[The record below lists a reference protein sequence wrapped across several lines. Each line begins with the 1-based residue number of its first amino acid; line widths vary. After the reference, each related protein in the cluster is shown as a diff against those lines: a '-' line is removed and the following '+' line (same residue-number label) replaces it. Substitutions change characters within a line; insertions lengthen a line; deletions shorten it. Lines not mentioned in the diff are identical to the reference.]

1 MKVAVEPKKGDEKA
15 GDAPADESE
24 KFRRVYLNDEEQNG
38 ELITSRN
45 YSNNVVTTS
54 KYTVKSFLFKNLL
67 EFFRVI
73 ANVYFLVISVL
84 QVGTDLSPTS
94 KYTTVLPLTIVF
106 ILTMV
111 KQGIEDYKR
120 HQADHRMN
128 NRNVQVVRG
137 GVITDIPWAAVRVG
151 DLLKLHDR
159 DECPADIVLLATSE
173 EEGRCFIETSNLDGE
188 TNLKRRAAVEQT
200 AKAAGWRPLGGDP
213 LDEDELMRSVSQLR
227 GYIVHELPNNLLYNF
242 DGRLTCGDEEVP
254 LGINNIVLRGCMVRS
269 CSYVFGLVVF
279 TGPETK
285 LMQNSRE
292 TPSKQSN
299 VYKMVNR
306 CIFIIFFC
314 QFVLCLIS
322 TIGFSSW
329 SVNNSGAKLYLPFLE
344 EQSSADVINSFFT
357 FLILFNNLVPISLY
371 VSLDMVK
378 VVQAKFIGRD
388 PKMYHEE
395 SKRWAVARTSDLNE
409 DLGQIE
415 YIFSDKTGTLTRNQM
430 EFRKCS
436 IGGVAY
442 GFGTTEIGLAAA
454 ARRTSTAGA
463 SAAGDGGDGAGDG
476 KAEDGGDVELGAV
489 AGGDDGKADGGGD
502 GGDGTPRGDPR
513 AAQVHFDPSIH
524 FDDPRLLEHL
534 RAGDRYAADI
544 DLFITLLAVCHT
556 VIPEADKK
564 TGQIAYRASSPDEE
578 ALVKAAKCLGYDF
591 RTAAPRVLVEVSD
604 GTDVKEKVY
613 EVLNVNEFN
622 STRKR
627 MSVVVRFPDGKLWLL
642 AKGADNVMLARSS
655 KRESTDVLE
664 EHLRQFASEGLR
676 TLVLCARELSTEEY
690 EEWNAKH
697 EAAAC
702 ALEGRDRKLMNVAE
716 LIEHD
721 MNILGAT
728 AIEDKL
734 QVGVPAAIA
743 DMAEAGIKI
752 WVLTGDKQETAIN
765 IGYACRLL
773 TNDMQLIYMNAKDA
787 ATIEE
792 QINRLHDLPELQKL
806 ITARQTSEKLALVV
820 DGQSLVYLFKSNNP
834 HASKEEIAR
843 SEELSAKLL
852 DVARCCKAVVACR
865 VSPSQK
871 ADIVTLVR
879 QNVKPMPMTLA
890 IGDGANDV
898 GMIQTAHVGIGISG
912 MEGVQAVNASDYAIA
927 QFRFLKQLL
936 LVHGRSNYKRISK
949 VILYSF
955 YKNSALV
962 LVLFFYNFY
971 NAVSG
976 TTLFESFVMAGWN
989 FFLALPIIAIGCLD
1003 TDIQESTSLS
1013 NPAMYVSGQWNL
1025 DLNHWRF
1032 IEWIVN
1038 SVVHAIISYYIPL
1051 GALWALTEGDLFID
1065 GTIIYS
1071 CLLMTMNLKVAVET
1085 LSWTRINWFVF
1096 LGSIFLYALFLVVYP
1111 AFLGLS
1117 AQFYWVSYRM
1127 MEGAAFW
1134 FLLILVPTTALIYD
1148 YILKYIRREFMPHPG
1163 DILMEREKG
1172 YLAPSVDGASMRVTY
1187 ISASGDSRISALD
1200 EEDPIM
1206 RDPSIRDMSSRGH
1219 TGYAFNFAV
1228 TLSEEEEEAE
1238 EDSGIPS
1245 RYSRRLSHRGKRDSR
1260 TSTSK
1265 MSEPLLEEEMK
1276 EEEAE

>member
-734 QVGVPAAIA
+734 QDGVPGCIA
-743 DMAEAGIKI
+743 DLAKAGIKI
-752 WVLTGDKQETAIN
+752 WVLTGDKRETAIN
-765 IGYACRLL
+765 IGFACRLL
-773 TNDMQLIYMNAKDA
+773 TEEMKRVVISSDDFHDEESIRDVLDREAAKVEDA
-787 ATIEE
+787 DKPLAP
-792 QINRLHDLPELQKL
+792 R
-806 ITARQTSEKLALVV
+806 ALVI
-820 DGQSLVYLFKSNNP
+820 DGNSLN
-834 HASKEEIAR
+834 HALLPSCAPSLLRFAR
-843 SEELSAKLL
+843 L
-852 DVARCCKAVVACR
+852 CKAVVCCR
-865 VSPSQK
+865 VSPKQK
-871 ADIVTLVR
+871 ALMVGLVKD
-879 QNVKPMPMTLA
+879 NIAGVKTLA

-898 GMIQTAHVGIGISG
+898 SMITTAHIGVGISG
-912 MEGVQAVNASDYAIA
+912 QEGMQAVNASDYAIA
-927 QFRFLKQLL
+927 QFRFLQRLL
-936 LVHGRSNYKRISK
+936 LVHGHWNYRRVCKL
-949 VILYSF
+949 VCYMF
-955 YKNSALV
+955 YKNILLV
-962 LVLFFYNFY
+962 LAQFWFTLFYNGASGQKFYNEIGVQLFNLFYTSMPILLLGTLDQDVRAPMLLKYPSLFGQGIRDYHFNPKVFWGWLAEGFFQSVVITVIPVWSMSHVGTDGHQPGIWALGATSLTLVVIIANVKVALETYTWHWLNHLFFWGSILVY
-971 NAVSG
+971 
-976 TTLFESFVMAGWN
+976 L
-989 FFLALPIIAIGCLD
+989 
-1003 TDIQESTSLS
+1003 LS
-1013 NPAMYVSGQWNL
+1013 N
-1025 DLNHWRF
+1025 
-1032 IEWIVN
+1032 
-1038 SVVHAIISYYIPL
+1038 
-1051 GALWALTEGDLFID
+1051 
-1065 GTIIYS
+1065 
-1071 CLLMTMNLKVAVET
+1071 
-1085 LSWTRINWFVF
+1085 
-1096 LGSIFLYALFLVVYP
+1096 
-1111 AFLGLS
+1111 
-1117 AQFYWVSYRM
+1117 
-1127 MEGAAFW
+1127 
-1134 FLLILVPTTALIYD
+1134 
-1148 YILKYIRREFMPHPG
+1148 
-1163 DILMEREKG
+1163 
-1172 YLAPSVDGASMRVTY
+1172 
-1187 ISASGDSRISALD
+1187 
-1200 EEDPIM
+1200 
-1206 RDPSIRDMSSRGH
+1206 
-1219 TGYAFNFAV
+1219 YAFQVLDNTFTDV
-1228 TLSEEEEEAE
+1228 WDYL
-1238 EDSGIPS
+1238 
-1245 RYSRRLSHRGKRDSR
+1245 
-1260 TSTSK
+1260 
-1265 MSEPLLEEEMK
+1265 MSEPSFWFAMILGCTCCLINVVVWKVMKRLYFPEDYHIVQEIDYKNMEAVPLKSEERELIEPADVELDIEEED
-1276 EEEAE
+1276 EEGKAEESGSPKKSDALSRWKKKSKAITAFSRRRHTGFAFSTDPDAQASQVKLLTVGPEFWTSAPERGRSKSVHPRVRRSGSASERKAEA